1 MLDDLLKAFSHKQ
14 SRSWRP
20 KHGHHHRDHDFG
32 AILGVL
38 RTVAGNKAMLAGLV
52 VSSLVVLALGAWLL
66 VSLVSTSGPISTSS
80 TETASEVSSRRPKHS
95 HRGCGKGRASE
106 EELLRRNQGRRAPT

>member
-1 MLDDLLKAFSHKQ
+1 MLDELFKSVSHKH
-14 SRSWRP
+14 SHPWRP
-20 KHGHHHRDHDFG
+20 KHGHHHQDNDFG

-66 VSLVSTSGPISTSS
+66 VSLVSTSGPILDF
-80 TETASEVSSRRPKHS
+80 VNRNGV
-95 HRGCGKGRASE
+95 RGVVEAAQTLAQRLWEGTGK
-106 EELLRRNQGRRAPT
+106 

>member
-20 KHGHHHRDHDFG
+20 KHGHHHQDNDFG

-52 VSSLVVLALGAWLL
+52 LSSLVVLAVGAWLL
-66 VSLVSTSGPISTSS
+66 VSLVSTSGPILDF
-80 TETASEVSSRRPKHS
+80 VNRNGV
-95 HRGCGKGRASE
+95 RGVVEAAQALAQKVWEGTGK
-106 EELLRRNQGRRAPT
+106 